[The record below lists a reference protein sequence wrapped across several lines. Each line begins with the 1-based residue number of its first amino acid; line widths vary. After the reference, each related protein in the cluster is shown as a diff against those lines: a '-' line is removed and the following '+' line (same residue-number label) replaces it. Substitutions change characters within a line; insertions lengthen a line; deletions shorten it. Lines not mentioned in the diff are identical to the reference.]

1 MLRVPVAGL
10 ACHTGLSHGF
20 VKGAQVHFHV
30 LASGSQP
37 AQGNIPTSW
46 VTAQVNTLNKA
57 FSLAGVSFV
66 LASVSRTVN
75 SAWYNMQQGGSD
87 EVRAQL

>member
-1 MLRVPVAGL
+1 M
-10 ACHTGLSHGF
+10 
-20 VKGAQVHFHV
+20 

-57 FSLAGVSFV
+57 FGLAGVSFV

-87 EVRAQL
+87 EVRAPAAG